1 MLLNKF
7 GAAILEQGGSMTSAK
22 NEQSV
27 EWLSLVAGTNLMETS
42 KQQLLGCLEDC
53 SSSGLSHACWSQEFF
68 PFIYL
73 FIFFGNQSIWQAEQ
87 TKNWLF
93 FLTLKSVF
101 LDFLPFFFFF

>member
-1 MLLNKF
+1 MFLNKF

-68 PFIYL
+68 PF
-73 FIFFGNQSIWQAEQ
+73 FGNQSIWQAEQ

-93 FLTLKSVF
+93 LTLKSLF
-101 LDFLPFFFFF
+101 LDFLPFFFFFFKWK